1 MKKLWKNR
9 PILIALLAAALFLV
23 LAALTVGR
31 RTASRTEDVFSSAML
46 PVQEA
51 VSGVTDR
58 VTDFF
63 TRVFYPSRIQEEN
76 ERLNQLVAA
85 YERRLILYEA
95 MEQENARLSE
105 LLDYTSANSSFYFM
119 TAPISARNMNPYV
132 DTLTIRGGSRSGVSE
147 QMAAVNAQGI
157 VGRVI
162 EVGAT
167 YSKIRTLQNDD
178 MRISVMVERTRDE
191 GMLGGLIIE
200 DGQLVGLKL
209 YYLPKNADLQVG
221 DTIVTSGLGGIFPKG
236 LYVGKVLY
244 LADEDN
250 GEFDACIVSDVDFEH
265 LEEVLIILG
274 KEG

>member
-1 MKKLWKNR
+1 MKKLWRNR
-9 PILIALLAAALFLV
+9 PILIALLSSALFLV

-31 RTASRTEDVFSSAML
+31 RTASRAEDMFASAAL

-51 VSGVTDR
+51 VSRLTGE

-63 TRVFYPSRIQEEN
+63 TRVFYPSHIQQEN
-76 ERLNQLVAA
+76 ERLTQLVSA

-105 LLDYTSANSSFYFM
+105 LLDFASANSSFYFM
-119 TAPISARNMNPYV
+119 TAPVSARSLDPYV
-132 DTLTIRGGSRSGVSE
+132 DTLTVRGGSRNGVAE
-147 QMAAVNAQGI
+147 QMAAVNSQGI
-157 VGRVI
+157 VGRVV

-178 MRISVMVERTRDE
+178 MRISVIVERTRDE

-209 YYLPKNADLQVG
+209 YYLPKDADLQVG

-244 LADEDN
+244 LTDEDN
-250 GEFDACIVSDVDFEH
+250 GEYDACVVSDVDFEH

>member
-31 RTASRTEDVFSSAML
+31 RTASRGEDMFASAVL

-51 VSGVTDR
+51 VRDMTDR

-63 TRVFYPSRIQEEN
+63 TRVFFPSSLQQEN
-76 ERLNQLVAA
+76 EYLKKLVSA

-105 LLDYTSANSSFYFM
+105 LLDYASTNSNFYFM
-119 TAPISARNMNPYV
+119 TAPVSAKNLNPYV
-132 DTLTIRGGSRSGVSE
+132 DTLTVRGGSRSGITE

-167 YSKIRTLQNDD
+167 YAKIRTLQNDD

-200 DGQLVGLKL
+200 DGQVVGLKL
-209 YYLPKNADLQVG
+209 YYLPKDADIAVG

-236 LYVGKVLY
+236 LYVGKVIF

-250 GEFDACIVSDVDFEH
+250 GEYDACVMSEVDYEH

>member
-1 MKKLWKNR
+1 MKKLWRNR
-9 PILIALLAAALFLV
+9 PVLIALLAAALFLV

-31 RTASRTEDVFSSAML
+31 RTASRTEDMFSTAVR

-51 VSGVTDR
+51 VSAVTDK

-63 TRVFYPSRIQEEN
+63 TRVFYPSTIQQEN
-76 ERLNQLVAA
+76 ERLTKLVAA
-85 YERRLILYEA
+85 SERRLILYEA

-105 LLDYTSANSSFYFM
+105 LLDYTSTNSNFYFM
-119 TAPISARNMNPYV
+119 TASVTARNLDPYV
-132 DTLTIRGGSRSGVSE
+132 DTITVRGGSRSGITE
-147 QMAAVNAQGI
+147 QMAAVTAQGI

-167 YSKIRTLQNDD
+167 YSKIRTMQNED

-200 DGQLVGLKL
+200 NGQLIGLKL
-209 YYLPKNADLQVG
+209 YYLPKDADLQVG

-236 LYVGKVLY
+236 LYVGKVSF

-250 GEFDACIVSDVDFEH
+250 GEYDACVISDVDFEH
-265 LEEVLIILG
+265 LEEVLVILG
-274 KEG
+274 KES

>member
-1 MKKLWKNR
+1 MRKLWRNR
-9 PILIALLAAALFLV
+9 PVLIALLAAALFLA

-31 RTASRTEDVFSSAML
+31 RTASRTEDMFSTAVL

-51 VSGVTDR
+51 VSQMTDA

-63 TRVFYPSRIQEEN
+63 TRVFYPSAIQEEN
-76 ERLNQLVAA
+76 ERLNRLVSA

-95 MEQENARLSE
+95 MEQENARLTE
-105 LLDYTSANSSFYFM
+105 LLDYASASGDFYFL
-119 TAPISARNMNPYV
+119 TAPVTARNLNPYV
-132 DTLTIRGGSRSGVSE
+132 DTLTIRAGSRNGITE
-147 QMAAVNAQGI
+147 QMAAVTAQGI

-167 YSKIRTLQNDD
+167 YAKIRTMENED

-191 GMLGGLIIE
+191 GMLGGLVME
-200 DGQLVGLKL
+200 NGQMVGLKL
-209 YYLPKNADLQVG
+209 YYLPKDADIQVG

-236 LYVGKVLY
+236 LYVGKVIF

-250 GEFDACIVSDVDFEH
+250 GEYDACVMSDVDFEH
-265 LEEVLIILG
+265 LEEVLVILS
-274 KEG
+274 KDN

>member
-1 MKKLWKNR
+1 MKKLWRNR
-9 PILIALLAAALFLV
+9 PILIALLASALFLV

-31 RTASRTEDVFSSAML
+31 RTASRTEDAFASAAL

-51 VSGVTDR
+51 VGRLTDE

-63 TRVFYPSRIQEEN
+63 TRVFFPSSIQQEN
-76 ERLNQLVAA
+76 ERLAKLVSA

-105 LLDYTSANSSFYFM
+105 LLDYASTNNSFYFM
-119 TAPISARNMNPYV
+119 TAPVSARSLDPYV
-132 DTLTIRGGSRSGVSE
+132 DTITVRGGSRNGVTE
-147 QMAAVNAQGI
+147 QMAAVNGQGI
-157 VGRVI
+157 VGRVV

-167 YSKIRTLQNDD
+167 YAKIRTLQNDD

-209 YYLPKNADLQVG
+209 YYLPKDADLQVG

-250 GEFDACIVSDVDFEH
+250 GEYDACVVSDVDFEH

>member
-1 MKKLWKNR
+1 MKKLWRNR
-9 PILIALLAAALFLV
+9 PILIALLAAALFLALV
-23 LAALTVGR
+23 ALTVGR
-31 RTASRTEDVFSSAML
+31 RSASRAEDIFSGAVL

-51 VSGVTDR
+51 VNDVTNR

-63 TRVFYPSRIQEEN
+63 TRVFFPSSIQQEN
-76 ERLNQLVAA
+76 ERLNQLVSA

-95 MEQENARLSE
+95 MEQENARLAE
-105 LLDYTSANSSFYFM
+105 LLDYASANSNFYFM
-119 TAPISARNMNPYV
+119 TAPVSAQNLNPYV
-132 DTLTIRGGSRSGVSE
+132 DTITVRGGTRSGITE
-147 QMAAVNAQGI
+147 QMAAVTAQGI

-167 YSKIRTLQNDD
+167 YSKIRTMQNED

-191 GMLGGLIIE
+191 GMLGGLVIE
-200 DGQLVGLKL
+200 NGQLVGLKL
-209 YYLPKNADLQVG
+209 YYLPKDADIQVG

-236 LYVGKVLY
+236 LYVGKVIFLT
-244 LADEDN
+244 DEDN
-250 GEFDACIVSDVDFEH
+250 GEYDACVTSDVDFEH

>member
-1 MKKLWKNR
+1 MKKLWRNQ
-9 PILIALLAAALFLV
+9 PILIALLASALFLM

-31 RTASRTEDVFSSAML
+31 RTASRAEDLFSNAIL
-46 PVQEA
+46 PIQEA
-51 VSGVTDR
+51 VSDVTDR

-63 TRVFYPSRIQEEN
+63 TRVFFPSSIQEEN
-76 ERLNQLVAA
+76 KRLTDLVSA

-95 MEQENARLSE
+95 MEQENARLAE
-105 LLDYTSANSSFYFM
+105 LLDYASSNSNFYFM
-119 TAPISARNMNPYV
+119 TAPVSAKNLDPYV
-132 DTLTIRGGSRSGVSE
+132 DTITVRGGSRSGVTE
-147 QMAAVNAQGI
+147 QMAAVNGQGI

-167 YSKIRTLQNDD
+167 YSKIRTMLNED

-200 DGQLVGLKL
+200 DGQVVGLKL
-209 YYLPKNADLQVG
+209 YYLPKDADIAVG

-236 LYVGKVLY
+236 LYVGKVIF

-250 GEFDACIVSDVDFEH
+250 GEYDACVMSEVDYEH

>member
-1 MKKLWKNR
+1 MKKLWRNR

-31 RTASRTEDVFSSAML
+31 RTASRTEDLFSSAVL
-46 PVQEA
+46 PLQEA
-51 VSGVTDR
+51 VSNMTDR

-63 TRVFYPSRIQEEN
+63 TRVFFPSEIQQEN
-76 ERLNQLVAA
+76 KQLKDLVAA

-95 MEQENARLSE
+95 MEQENARLAE
-105 LLDYTSANSSFYFM
+105 LLDYTSANDRFYFM
-119 TAPISARNMNPYV
+119 TASVTAKNLDPYV
-132 DTLTIRGGSRSGVSE
+132 DTITIRAGSRSGITE
-147 QMAAVNAQGI
+147 QMTVVTAQGI

-167 YSKIRTLQNDD
+167 YSKIRTMQNED

-191 GMLGGLIIE
+191 GMLGGLVIE
-200 DGQLVGLKL
+200 NGQLVGLKL
-209 YYLPKNADLQVG
+209 YYLPKDADIQVG

-236 LYVGKVLY
+236 LYVGKVISLT
-244 LADEDN
+244 DEDN
-250 GEFDACIVSDVDFEH
+250 GEYDACVMSDVDFEH

>member
-1 MKKLWKNR
+1 MRKLWRNR
-9 PILIALLAAALFLV
+9 PILIALLTAALFLV

-31 RTASRTEDVFSSAML
+31 RTASRTEDMFAAAAL

-51 VSGVTDR
+51 VRDVTDR

-63 TRVFYPSRIQEEN
+63 TRVFFPSSIQQEN
-76 ERLNQLVAA
+76 RRLRDMVSA
-85 YERRLILYEA
+85 YERRLILYQA
-95 MEQENARLSE
+95 MEKENARLSE
-105 LLDYTSANSSFYFM
+105 LLDYASANSGFYFM
-119 TAPISARNMNPYV
+119 TAPISARNLNPYV
-132 DTLTIRGGSRSGVSE
+132 DTITVRAGSRSGVRE

-167 YSKIRTLQNDD
+167 YSKIRTMQNDD

-191 GMLGGLIIE
+191 GMLGGLIIQ
-200 DGQLVGLKL
+200 DGQLLGMKL
-209 YYLPKNADLQVG
+209 YYLPKDADLQVG

-236 LYVGKVLY
+236 LYVGKVLF
-244 LADEDN
+244 LANEGN
-250 GEFDACIVSDVDFEH
+250 GEYDACVVSDVDFEH

-274 KEG
+274 EG

>member
-1 MKKLWKNR
+1 M
-9 PILIALLAAALFLV
+9 FS
-23 LAALTVGR
+23 
-31 RTASRTEDVFSSAML
+31 TAVR

-51 VSGVTDR
+51 VSTVTDK

-63 TRVFYPSRIQEEN
+63 TRVFYPSAIQQEN
-76 ERLNQLVAA
+76 ERLTKLMAA

-95 MEQENARLSE
+95 MEQENARLAE
-105 LLDYTSANSSFYFM
+105 LLDYASSNSNFYFM
-119 TAPISARNMNPYV
+119 TAPVSAKNLDPYV
-132 DTLTIRGGSRSGVSE
+132 DTITVRGGSRSGITE
-147 QMAAVNAQGI
+147 QMAAVTAQGI

-162 EVGAT
+162 EVGTT
-167 YSKIRTLQNDD
+167 YSKIRTMLNED

-200 DGQLVGLKL
+200 DGQVVGLKL
-209 YYLPKNADLQVG
+209 YYLPKDADIAVG

-236 LYVGKVLY
+236 LYVGKVIF

-250 GEFDACIVSDVDFEH
+250 GEYDACVMSEVDYEH

>member
-1 MKKLWKNR
+1 MKKLWRNR
-9 PILIALLAAALFLV
+9 PVLIALLAAALFFV

-31 RTASRTEDVFSSAML
+31 RTASRAEDIFSGSVM

-51 VSGVTDR
+51 VSQMTDR

-63 TRVFYPSRIQEEN
+63 TRVFFPSSIQQEN
-76 ERLNQLVAA
+76 ERLKDLVSA
-85 YERRLILYEA
+85 YERRMILYDA
-95 MEQENARLSE
+95 VEQENARLSE
-105 LLDYTSANSSFYFM
+105 LLDYASANKDYYFM
-119 TAPISARNMNPYV
+119 TAPISARNIDPYV
-132 DTLTIRGGSRSGVSE
+132 DTITIRGGSRSGITE
-147 QMAAVNAQGI
+147 QMAAVTAQGI

-167 YSKIRTLQNDD
+167 YSKIRTMQNED

-191 GMLGGLIIE
+191 GMLGGLVIE

-209 YYLPKNADLQVG
+209 YYLPKDADIQVG
-221 DTIVTSGLGGIFPKG
+221 DTIITSGLGGIFPKG
-236 LYVGKVLY
+236 LYVGKVIFLT
-244 LADEDN
+244 DEDN
-250 GEFDACIVSDVDFEH
+250 GEYDACVMSEVDFEH

>member
-9 PILIALLAAALFLV
+9 PILIALLASALFLV

-31 RTASRTEDVFSSAML
+31 RTASRAEDMFSSAVL

-51 VSGVTDR
+51 VSDVTDR

-95 MEQENARLSE
+95 MEQENARLAE

-119 TAPISARNMNPYV
+119 TAPISAKNMNPYV
-132 DTLTIRGGSRSGVSE
+132 DTLTVQGGSRSGVAE

-209 YYLPKNADLQVG
+209 YYLPKDADLQVG
-221 DTIVTSGLGGIFPKG
+221 DVIVTSGLGGIFPKG

-244 LADEDN
+244 LTDEDN
-250 GEFDACIVSDVDFEH
+250 GEYDACVVSDVDFEH

>member
-1 MKKLWKNR
+1 MKKLWRNR
-9 PILIALLAAALFLV
+9 PILIALLASALFLV
-23 LAALTVGR
+23 LAGLTVGR
-31 RTASRTEDVFSSAML
+31 RSASRAEDMFSSAVL
-46 PVQEA
+46 PVQDG
-51 VSGVTDR
+51 VSEMTDR

-63 TRVFYPSRIQEEN
+63 KRVFYPNEIQQEN
-76 ERLNQLVAA
+76 EQLRKLVSA

-105 LLDYTSANSSFYFM
+105 LLDYASVNSNFYFM
-119 TAPISARNMNPYV
+119 TAPISARSMDPYV
-132 DTLTIRGGSRSGVSE
+132 DTITVRGGSRSGVTE

-167 YSKIRTLQNDD
+167 YSKIRTMLNED

-191 GMLGGLIIE
+191 GMLGGLILE
-200 DGQLVGLKL
+200 NGQLVGLKL
-209 YYLPKNADLQVG
+209 YYLPKDADLQVG

-236 LYVGKVLY
+236 LYVGKVLF

-250 GEFDACIVSDVDFEH
+250 GEYDACVMSDVDFEH

>member
-9 PILIALLAAALFLV
+9 PILIALLASALFLV

-31 RTASRTEDVFSSAML
+31 RTASRAEDMFSSAVL

-51 VSGVTDR
+51 VSDVTDR

-95 MEQENARLSE
+95 MEQENARLAE

-132 DTLTIRGGSRSGVSE
+132 DTLTVQGGSRSGVAE

-209 YYLPKNADLQVG
+209 YYLPKDADLQVG
-221 DTIVTSGLGGIFPKG
+221 DVIVTSGLGGIFPKG

-244 LADEDN
+244 LTDEDN
-250 GEFDACIVSDVDFEH
+250 GEYDACVVSDVDFEH

>member
-1 MKKLWKNR
+1 MKKLWRNR
-9 PILIALLAAALFLV
+9 PILIALLASALFLV

-31 RTASRTEDVFSSAML
+31 RTSSRAEDMFTSAVL

-51 VSGVTDR
+51 VSAMTDR

-63 TRVFYPSRIQEEN
+63 TRVFYPSSIQQEN
-76 ERLNQLVAA
+76 ERLTQLVSA

-95 MEQENARLSE
+95 MEQENARLAE
-105 LLDYTSANSSFYFM
+105 LLDYASANSNFYFM
-119 TAPISARNMNPYV
+119 TAPISARNLDPYV
-132 DTLTIRGGSRSGVSE
+132 DTITVRGGSRSGVTE

-200 DGQLVGLKL
+200 NGQLVGLKL
-209 YYLPKNADLQVG
+209 YYLPKDADLQVG

-236 LYVGKVLY
+236 LYVGKVLF

-250 GEFDACIVSDVDFEH
+250 GEYDACVVSDVDFEH

>member
-1 MKKLWKNR
+1 MKKLWRNR
-9 PILIALLAAALFLV
+9 PILIALLAAALFLA

-31 RTASRTEDVFSSAML
+31 RSASRAEDIFSGAVL

-51 VSGVTDR
+51 VNDVTNR

-63 TRVFYPSRIQEEN
+63 TRVFFPSSIQQEN
-76 ERLNQLVAA
+76 ERLNKLVSA

-95 MEQENARLSE
+95 MEQEKARLAE
-105 LLDYTSANSSFYFM
+105 LLDYASANSNFYFM
-119 TAPISARNMNPYV
+119 TAPVSARNLNPYV
-132 DTLTIRGGSRSGVSE
+132 DTITVRGGTRSGITE
-147 QMAAVNAQGI
+147 QMAAVTAQGI

-167 YSKIRTLQNDD
+167 YAKIRTMQNED

-191 GMLGGLIIE
+191 GMLGGLVIE
-200 DGQLVGLKL
+200 NGQLVGLKL
-209 YYLPKNADLQVG
+209 YYLPKDADIQVG

-236 LYVGKVLY
+236 LYVGKVIFLT
-244 LADEDN
+244 DEDN
-250 GEFDACIVSDVDFEH
+250 GEYDACVTSDVDFEH

>member
-1 MKKLWKNR
+1 MKKLWRNR
-9 PILIALLAAALFLV
+9 PILIAILAALLFLA
-23 LAALTVGR
+23 LAALTMGR
-31 RTASRTEDVFSSAML
+31 RTASRAEDIFSSAML
-46 PVQEA
+46 PVQQA
-51 VSGVTDR
+51 VSDMTDR

-63 TRVFYPSRIQEEN
+63 TRVFFPSSIQEEN
-76 ERLNQLVAA
+76 KHLTDLVSA

-105 LLDYTSANSSFYFM
+105 LLDYTSTNTDFYFM
-119 TAPISARNMNPYV
+119 TAPITARSMNPYV
-132 DTLTIRGGSRSGVSE
+132 DTITVRAGSRSGVRE

-157 VGRVI
+157 VGRII

-167 YSKIRTLQNDD
+167 YSKIRTMQNDD

-209 YYLPKNADLQVG
+209 YYLPKDADLQVG

-236 LYVGKVLY
+236 LYVGKVLF

-250 GEFDACIVSDVDFEH
+250 GQYDACVVSDVDFEH

-274 KEG
+274 RES

>member
-1 MKKLWKNR
+1 M
-9 PILIALLAAALFLV
+9 
-23 LAALTVGR
+23 GR
-31 RTASRTEDVFSSAML
+31 RTASRAEDVFSNAVL

-51 VSGVTDR
+51 VSDVTDK
-58 VTDFF
+58 VTEFF
-63 TRVFYPSRIQEEN
+63 TRVFFPSAIQQEN
-76 ERLNQLVAA
+76 ERLTQLVAA

-119 TAPISARNMNPYV
+119 TAPISARNKNPYV
-132 DTLTIRGGSRSGVSE
+132 DTLTVRGGSRSGVAE

-200 DGQLVGLKL
+200 NGQLVGLKL
-209 YYLPKNADLQVG
+209 YYLPKDADLQVG

-236 LYVGKVLY
+236 LYVGKVMF
-244 LADEDN
+244 LAEEDN
-250 GEFDACIVSDVDFEH
+250 GEYDACVASDVDFEH

>member
-9 PILIALLAAALFLV
+9 PILIALLASALFLV

-31 RTASRTEDVFSSAML
+31 RTASRAEDMFSSAVL

-51 VSGVTDR
+51 VSNVTDR

-85 YERRLILYEA
+85 YERRLILYET
-95 MEQENARLSE
+95 MEQENARLAE

-119 TAPISARNMNPYV
+119 TAPISAKNMNPYV
-132 DTLTIRGGSRSGVSE
+132 DTLTVQGGSRSGVAE

-209 YYLPKNADLQVG
+209 YYLPKDADLQVG
-221 DTIVTSGLGGIFPKG
+221 DVIVTSGLGGIFPKG

-244 LADEDN
+244 LTDEDN
-250 GEFDACIVSDVDFEH
+250 GEYDACVVSDVDFEH